1 MPRTPRSEQALSFL
15 AANQSATGAWQSFGS
30 DDPNSTALAII
41 AITAAGFD
49 ADSPCWRDTI
59 DPASAG
65 AAYAS
70 PSAWLRSQQLT
81 TPPADAGRIASPN
94 DGFGVNTFATAQT
107 VEGLLHAWL
116 PVARAEHRTCEVP
129 VDAGD
134 AGGRRRVGGGAGRGR
149 GLTALHRMT
158 RAVRAMRIG
167 LVAVVGLAFASVGS
181 VAHADVT
188 AQGCSAQAV
197 IVVEP
202 GPGAVSICFDGS
214 ISGLEALQLAGAN
227 PVTYGF
233 SGQGGAVCQLY
244 GVGNSADSNCLIGP
258 GGQYWA
264 YYRAGPGASGWTYS
278 RAGASTT
285 TVTDG
290 SVEGWRYGTGGAP
303 GFVSFCSVAS
313 CSPPPTDPPP
323 ATEAPPP
330 VTAAPSGPA
339 VTPGPSATSG
349 SGGTT
354 GSSGSGKG
362 ADDAKADAAK
372 GSDGSSPT
380 STSRG
385 SGERSGTTK
394 SRRAGDV
401 QVAAG
406 PGTGG
411 GDSGSPLGVIVA
423 VAALAVVAA
432 VAVWLGRRRRGPA
445 PG

>member
-1 MPRTPRSEQALSFL
+1 
-15 AANQSATGAWQSFGS
+15 
-30 DDPNSTALAII
+30 
-41 AITAAGFD
+41 
-49 ADSPCWRDTI
+49 
-59 DPASAG
+59 
-65 AAYAS
+65 
-70 PSAWLRSQQLT
+70 
-81 TPPADAGRIASPN
+81 
-94 DGFGVNTFATAQT
+94 
-107 VEGLLHAWL
+107 
-116 PVARAEHRTCEVP
+116 
-129 VDAGD
+129 
-134 AGGRRRVGGGAGRGR
+134 
-149 GLTALHRMT
+149 MT
-158 RAVRAMRIG
+158 YAVRAMRIV
-167 LVAVVGLAFASVGS
+167 LVAVVGMAFASTGS
-181 VAHADVT
+181 VARADVT

-214 ISGLEALQLAGAN
+214 ISGIEALQLAGAN
-227 PVTYGF
+227 PVSYGF
-233 SGQGGAVCQLY
+233 SGQGAAVCQLY

-313 CSPPPTDPPP
+313 CAPPPTDPPP

-339 VTPGPSATSG
+339 VTPSQSAT
-349 SGGTT
+349 TRP
-354 GSSGSGKG
+354 G
-362 ADDAKADAAK
+362 ASTDDAKTGTKDDAAK
-372 GSDGSSPT
+372 GADGTSAT
-380 STSRG
+380 STTGR

-394 SRRAGDV
+394 SRRSGDV

-406 PGTGG
+406 PGPGG

-423 VAALAVVAA
+423 VAALAAVAG